1 MEIQTA
7 LFFQKYDPRADYFDS
22 LIGLMLECGIKDYLM
37 RRALPYRDMKERKE
51 YKEERLILEHFY
63 LMYIVGMAGMTL
75 AIIAFMAE
83 KRARIKHL
91 SVNAMLSVRSA
102 LIIWVK

>member
-1 MEIQTA
+1 MEVQTA

-63 LMYIVGMAGMTL
+63 LIYIVGMAGMTL
-75 AIIAFMAE
+75 AILAFMVE
-83 KRARIKHL
+83 KRSRIRQL
-91 SVNAMLSVRSA
+91 SVKALLGARST
-102 LIIWVK
+102 LIIRFK